1 MSDFHINGPADTQNS
16 VPDCVF
22 FPDQASRSTRL
33 WVTLAA
39 VAAGG
44 LLGLTLSPGHVL
56 PLLLVAAFC
65 GGVLST
71 WSPCGYSSISLLRPS
86 GRGGRALLRFLPVFA
101 VHGAGYA
108 LGALVLGSLLGLAG
122 LAFGFGGTATLGA
135 LLTLGLT
142 GLLYGLHQLDFIRMP
157 YPQRRAQ
164 VPHDARQRF
173 PKWVVSALYGFSLG
187 LDYLTYV
194 QTPILYL
201 VTAAAVFS
209 GALPEAILLIA
220 VFNLGRYLPVA
231 ATLLPVSDAAT
242 QKWLSRHQETAAV
255 VDGAILIAAGV
266 CLGTLALL

>member
-1 MSDFHINGPADTQNS
+1 MSDVHINGPANAENS

-22 FPDQASRSTRL
+22 FPDQASRSTRWL
-33 WVTLAA
+33 VTLGATA
-39 VAAGG
+39 LG
-44 LLGLTLSPGHVL
+44 LLMGFTLSPTDVL

-86 GRGGRALLRFLPVFA
+86 GRGGLAVLRFLPVFA

-108 LGALVLGSLLGLAG
+108 LGAVVLGAVLGLAG
-122 LAFGFGGTATLGA
+122 LTIGFGGTATQGA
-135 LLTLGLT
+135 LFTLSLMGLA
-142 GLLYGLHQLDFIRMP
+142 YGLHQLDFIRMP

-194 QTPILYL
+194 QTPLLYL
-201 VTAAAVFS
+201 ITAAAVFS

-242 QKWLSRHQETAAV
+242 QKWLSRYQETAAV
-255 VDGAILIAAGV
+255 ADGAILIAAGV